1 MRTVLAKIM
10 VVGVS
15 ALYLMEA
22 SAADWPRWRGADFS
36 DISTETGLLKK
47 WPEGGPK
54 KLWSTEEA
62 GLGYSG
68 YSVAKGVLYTMGLK
82 EDMELLL
89 AFDAETGKPKWSTPV
104 GPILKNKWGDGPRA
118 TPTVDADRVYA
129 MSGQGYLICVKAVDG
144 ASVWNAEMK
153 SFGGKIPGWGY
164 TESVLVDGDKV
175 ICMPG
180 GEKGALVALNK
191 ATGEKIWQ
199 TGAWTDGAQYASA
212 IAADLNGVRQI
223 IALTMQHVGGVDAR
237 NGSQLWLSDWQG
249 KTAVIPTPIQKG
261 NEVFISSGYGVG
273 CKQVRI
279 AADNSVSDVWTNTN
293 MVNHHGGVILYMDHL
308 FGYSDKAGWSCLDW
322 KTGEVKWADKSL
334 GKGAIHCADG
344 MFYLLEESS
353 GVVALIDASA
363 QSWTERSRFK
373 IEPQTTQRKPDGRVW
388 THPVVSNGRLYLR
401 DQELIHCYDV
411 RAGKSSE

>member
-1 MRTVLAKIM
+1 MAQISAIYLLRLACLSGRK
-10 VVGVS
+10 V
-15 ALYLMEA
+15 AL
-22 SAADWPRWRGADFS
+22 
-36 DISTETGLLKK
+36 
-47 WPEGGPK
+47 

-89 AFDAETGKPKWSTPV
+89 AFESETGKPKWSTPV

-118 TPTVDADRVYA
+118 TPTVDGDKVYA
-129 MSGQGYLICVKAVDG
+129 MSGQGYLICVNTADG
-144 ASVWNAEMK
+144 ALVWSVEMK

-199 TGAWTDGAQYASA
+199 TGAWTDGAQYSSA

-293 MVNHHGGVILYMDHL
+293 MINHHGGDPLQGSSLWLFRQGWLVLCRLEDRRSQMVGQIAWQRSDSLRRRDVLFAGGKFGCRRVDRLVGTSMDR
-308 FGYSDKAGWSCLDW
+308 A
-322 KTGEVKWADKSL
+322 
-334 GKGAIHCADG
+334 
-344 MFYLLEESS
+344 
-353 GVVALIDASA
+353 VALQDRAADSPTQTRRQSLDASRCKQRA
-363 QSWTERSRFK
+363 TLPPRSGADSLLRCSCRK
-373 IEPQTTQRKPDGRVW
+373 IGGVISADAHRGAAM
-388 THPVVSNGRLYLR
+388 SYFRLLGTSFFGSK
-401 DQELIHCYDV
+401 DL
-411 RAGKSSE
+411 AGLS